1 MNGILARPWHTE
13 LVIYRRRLTSQLRRN
28 LRARVALGI
37 GLPILLALALLSLVH
52 YWRERHL
59 LEEQARLT
67 AAQFGQVI
75 KGGLWHTMLVNDTDM
90 IVVALR
96 NIRERETIERA
107 QIVNLS
113 GAVLADSATGEEAGQ
128 IQHVVEP
135 GCMEC
140 HRLAPQARPTAAV
153 LSTASGALRVAV
165 PLDNEPECSACH
177 SPEAVHLGILLV
189 DVPLRI
195 LWPHVLQN
203 LQVDL
208 AISAAITLLMTAAV
222 YWLVHRLVVRR
233 VETFRRPLAEYAQGN
248 FGVRLP
254 ASASADE
261 IGELALAFNRM
272 ADQLERHI
280 RAEQERS
287 AVRQRAIVE
296 ERERI
301 ARELHDGLA
310 QVLGYV
316 NTKATA
322 IRFLLKKGQPEAA
335 EKHLAQLEEAA
346 RGLFVDVREAI
357 LGLKMTSASDV
368 HLPAMLTEYVHHFSQ
383 LCDLPVEVEIAPS
396 IAKLSL
402 AAETE
407 LQLLRIVQEAL
418 SNVRKHAAASRACV
432 RVTNGGPTLELT
444 VSDDGTGFDSEH
456 ARQAGRP
463 HFGLSTMRERAEAIG
478 AEFSLDS
485 QPGAG
490 TQITV
495 RMKTQ
500 ENALDAHPGRR

>member
-1 MNGILARPWHTE
+1 MKGILARPWHVQLTADW
-13 LVIYRRRLTSQLRRN
+13 RRLTGQLRRN

-37 GLPILLALALLSLVH
+37 GLPVLLALALLSLVH

-75 KGGLWHTMLVNDTDM
+75 KGSLWHSMLINDANM
-90 IVVALR
+90 VAASLR
-96 NIRERETIERA
+96 HIRERETIERA
-107 QIVNLS
+107 QIVNLE
-113 GAVLADSATGEEAGQ
+113 GQVLADSASGEAGQ

-140 HRLAPQARPTAAV
+140 HRRAPAARPTAVV
-153 LSTASGALRVAV
+153 LSTATGTLRVAV
-165 PLDNEPECSACH
+165 PLDNEPECSVCH
-177 SPEAVHLGILLV
+177 TASEVHLGILLV

-203 LQVDL
+203 LQIDL
-208 AISAAITLLMTAAV
+208 AISAAITLLMTTAL

-233 VETFRRPLAEYAQGN
+233 VETFRRPLAAYAQGS
-248 FGVRLP
+248 FGARLP
-254 ASASADE
+254 ISASPDE

-272 ADQLERHI
+272 ADELEHHARV
-280 RAEQERS
+280 EQEQS

-322 IRFLLKKGQPEAA
+322 VRFLLKKQQTEAA
-335 EKHLAQLEEAA
+335 EKQLVQLEEAA

-357 LGLKMTSASDV
+357 LGLKMTSTSDLR
-368 HLPAMLTEYVHHFSQ
+368 LPALLDEYVRHFSL
-383 LCDLPVEVEIAPS
+383 LCDLPVEVEIAPGL
-396 IAKLSL
+396 AQLCLST
-402 AAETE
+402 ETE

-418 SNVRKHAAASRACV
+418 SNVRKHASASTAWVCLH
-432 RVTNGGPTLELT
+432 NGGPQLELT
-444 VSDDGTGFDSEH
+444 VRDDGQGFDPAS
-456 ARQAGRP
+456 AQLAGAGGRP
-463 HFGLSTMRERAEAIG
+463 HFGLGTMRERAEAIG
-478 AEFSLDS
+478 AEFNLWS

-490 TQITV
+490 TQISV
-495 RMKTQ
+495 RLKTKEQ
-500 ENALDAHPGRR
+500 